1 MAAHCMMKGCDKMNG
16 FFDKLPVEDAERIE
30 ALSRLMFELR
40 ENRAK
45 LLSAQ
50 GVNDDEALLA
60 RLRKGEID
68 EHPGYEHWL
77 SARILDEL
85 REAVRT
91 EMASA
96 LHEAK
101 H

>member
-1 MAAHCMMKGCDKMNG
+1 MNG
-16 FFDKLPVEDAERIE
+16 FFDQLPLAAAERIE

-50 GVNDDEALLA
+50 GATDDAALLA
-60 RLRKGEID
+60 RLTRGETD
-68 EHPGYEHWL
+68 EHPAYEHWL

-85 REAVRT
+85 REATRA
-91 EMASA
+91 EMANVLRQA
-96 LHEAK
+96 NP
-101 H
+101 